1 MKIKWTLDQP
11 SAQYSARTGKDE
23 ASNEYHIT
31 ADNRICTCILKGK
44 KKYQGF
50 GQTPSGAYLDAKESE
65 KRGEERKS

>member
-44 KKYQGF
+44 KKY
-50 GQTPSGAYLDAKESE
+50 
-65 KRGEERKS
+65 